1 MSTDA
6 ATLTSLVGTAR
17 PPIGRLARVEGRKM
31 VDTRAGRCLL
41 ALTGLIA
48 VGMAVVAQFTAT
60 DPALVDSLRS
70 VGGAVAVIVPILGI
84 LLVSSEWSQRT
95 ALITFALVPQ
105 RERVIGAK
113 LIAAT
118 AVATLAGVASL
129 IVASAAAAVAS
140 GDLGLPVGELGR
152 AELLQLVSVAI
163 GLSLGLALMNSALA
177 LVTYFALPSLMTLLG
192 EFSPG
197 IESAIGWIDPSTFP
211 AALTEDQIAGGDWA
225 RMATAAALW
234 IAMPAAIGLFRL
246 RRGEVK

>member
-6 ATLTSLVGTAR
+6 ATVKPPLDMAR
-17 PPIGRLARVEGRKM
+17 PPLLRLALVEGRKM
-31 VDTRAGRCLL
+31 IDTRAGRWLL
-41 ALTGLIA
+41 ALICLIA
-48 VGMAVVAQFTAT
+48 AGMAVVAQVTAA

-70 VGGAVAVIVPILGI
+70 VSGAVAVIVPVLGI

-118 AVATLAGVASL
+118 ALAMLAGIVSLVVA
-129 IVASAAAAVAS
+129 APAAAIAG
-140 GDLGLPVGELGR
+140 GDLGLAGGELAR
-152 AELLQLVSVAI
+152 AELLQLASVAI
-163 GLSLGLALMNSALA
+163 GLSLGLALTNSALA
-177 LVTYFALPSLMTLLG
+177 LVTYFAVPSVMTLVG
-192 EFSPG
+192 EFSSG
-197 IESAIGWIDPSTFP
+197 IESVIGWIDPSTFP
-211 AALTEDQIAGGDWA
+211 AALTEDQIAGADWA

-234 IAMPAAIGLFRL
+234 IALPATIGLLRL